1 MLCVI
6 PLAVILCR
14 LESAY
19 HFSSSEKRINHL
31 HFMDNLKLYA
41 KNERGLES
49 IVQIIWEFG
58 VDKCATRVLK
68 IE

>member
-6 PLAVILCR
+6 PLTVILCR

-31 HFMDNLKLYA
+31 RFMDNLKLYA

-58 VDKCATRVLK
+58 VDRCATLVLK